1 VVKATFKAL
10 TDGMPILSLRTEVS
24 LSKVLTVNNM
34 ASYRS
39 LKEAQS
45 RPEHDPTIQALGL
58 GKINR
63 TVEVELTPQ
72 IAGMISKVNHLITVK
87 EL

>member
-1 VVKATFKAL
+1 
-10 TDGMPILSLRTEVS
+10 M
-24 LSKVLTVNNM
+24 SKVQITQL
-34 ASYRS
+34 RS
-39 LKEAQS
+39 VIK
-45 RPEHDPTIQALGL
+45 RPERQKRTILALGL

-72 IAGMISKVNHLITVK
+72 IAGMINRVNHLVSVK

>member
-1 VVKATFKAL
+1 MAK
-10 TDGMPILSLRTEVS
+10 
-24 LSKVLTVNNM
+24 KVQITQK
-34 ASYRS
+34 RS
-39 LKEAQS
+39 TIK
-45 RPEHDPTIQALGL
+45 RPQTQIRTIQSLGL

-72 IAGMISKVNHLITVK
+72 IAGMIKKVNHLITVK